1 MPVEQWH
8 MDKAVELA
16 KQYGATR
23 VVLFGSAVDSPE
35 TARDL
40 DIACAGIEGR
50 DFWQFGA
57 DVREALPTPVDVVWL
72 SPGKPFTAHAER
84 WEERSMHLG
93 KLAEER
99 LRGDQPWMG

>member
-50 DFWQFGA
+50 DFWRFA
-57 DVREALPTPVDVVWL
+57 VELERALPIHIDLVPLIADA
-72 SPGKPFTAHAER
+72 PFTAHVER
-84 WEERSMHLG
+84 WGRTLY
-93 KLAEER
+93 AA
-99 LRGDQPWMG
+99 